1 MNIDNGDINKL
12 LELRKAL
19 VLEFESYKDYKSNK
33 NAIMKEWDHVVS
45 LERTIKKLDDFLSK
59 FVKFS

>member
-1 MNIDNGDINKL
+1 MNIDNSDINKL
-12 LELRKAL
+12 LELRKSL

-33 NAIMKEWDHVVS
+33 NAIMKEWDHVAS